1 MKKEKTVRRKR
12 PPVTGTL
19 IGVRL
24 QPPELARLDGWIAK
38 QDSAFNRPEAIR
50 RFIELG
56 LGSDNPTPAES
67 ARARKAKPAT
77 GAKKSARATKAAPM
91 KTMRPRR
98 P

>member
-38 QDSAFNRPEAIR
+38 QDSPLSRPEAIR
-50 RFIELG
+50 RFLELG
-56 LGSDNPTPAES
+56 FASDTPSPAEA
-67 ARARKAKPAT
+67 ARASKPRK
-77 GAKKSARATKAAPM
+77 ATKAAPA
-91 KTMRPRR
+91 KRTRPRR
-98 P
+98 A